1 MKQQSL
7 DHHVRFHPLFH
18 FFGAPLALITII
30 GSIVNLCIAIKNSD
44 HIWLAVFILFTS
56 LLLVISFLLTRMY
69 SNKVQDRVIRMEEN
83 FRHFTL
89 TGKPLNPKT
98 TMWQIIA
105 LRFASDE
112 EFVELSEKAV
122 NEGLS
127 SKEIKQSIKNWRAD
141 EYRV

>member
-1 MKQQSL
+1 MKQQSF
-7 DHHVRFHPLFH
+7 DNYVRYHPLFH

-30 GSIVNLCIAIKNSD
+30 GSIVNLCFAIKNSD
-44 HIWLAVFILFTS
+44 HVWLAIFILVTS
-56 LLLVISFLLTRMY
+56 LLLVISFFLTRFY

-89 TGKPLNPKT
+89 TGKPLNPNT
-98 TMWQIIA
+98 TMGQIIA

-112 EFVELSEKAV
+112 EFVELSERAV
-122 NEGLS
+122 NEGMS
-127 SKEIKQSIKNWRAD
+127 SKEIKQNIKNWRAD

>member
-1 MKQQSL
+1 MKPQSL
-7 DHHVRFHPLFH
+7 DYHVRYHPAFH

-44 HIWLAVFILFTS
+44 HIWLAVFILVTS
-56 LLLVISFLLTRMY
+56 LLLVLSFFLTRLY

-89 TGKPLNPKT
+89 TGKPLDPKLT
-98 TMWQIIA
+98 IGQIIA
-105 LRFASDE
+105 LRFSSDE
-112 EFVELSEKAV
+112 EFVALSERAV

-127 SKEIKQSIKNWRAD
+127 SKEIKQNIKNWRAD

>member
-7 DHHVRFHPLFH
+7 DQHVRYHPLFH

-30 GSIVNLCIAIKNSD
+30 GSIVNLCIAIKNCD

-98 TMWQIIA
+98 TMGQIIA